1 MLVKVL
7 VSVQACTVIVRVAVK
22 VVGGVDAKVAAKE
35 DV

>member
-7 VSVQACTVIVRVAVK
+7 VSVQASTVTVRVAVN
-22 VVGGVDAKVAAKE
+22 VVGGVDANVAANK